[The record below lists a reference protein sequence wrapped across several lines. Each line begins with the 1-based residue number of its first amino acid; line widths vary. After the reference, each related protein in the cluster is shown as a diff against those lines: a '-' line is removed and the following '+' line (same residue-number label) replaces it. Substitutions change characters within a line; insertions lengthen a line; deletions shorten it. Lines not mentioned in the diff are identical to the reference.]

1 MIGASHI
8 LVGSLAEAV
17 DLRNKILEGQ
27 DFGAL
32 AQQHSRCPSKA
43 QGGSLGMFGKGQMV
57 KPFEDAAFALQV
69 GQVSDPVQTQFGYHL
84 VKRTA

>member
-32 AQQHSRCPSKA
+32 AQQHSLCPSKA